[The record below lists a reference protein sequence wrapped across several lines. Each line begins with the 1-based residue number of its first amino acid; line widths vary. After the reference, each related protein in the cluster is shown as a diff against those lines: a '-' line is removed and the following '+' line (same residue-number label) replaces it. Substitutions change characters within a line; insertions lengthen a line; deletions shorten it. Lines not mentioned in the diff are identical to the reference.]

1 MKKFKRLFD
10 TSRFA
15 RTTIIEDVGNK
26 VTTRKDLKPQKAD
39 PSGKSPKRSTT
50 KKYNL
55 LTACCSVP
63 SHNMTSNSEEHL
75 DSTDNIMDILE
86 INGHLWHSITLLQEK
101 DIKELIE
108 QQRYFKAD
116 QHLIKLEY
124 ERYTNDVA
132 NDESTKKEEKAIN
145 SLYEL
150 LSAEIFNVVKESFNI
165 SKEHP
170 NLLKMAVQVK
180 IQEEKADQIYLEE
193 KEKSGSVPEFRPRQW
208 DAKWLSILQ
217 HSVNERISEPLS
229 GSEDSKTDW
238 LTQCLVQLR
247 SQLKA
252 DFDTI
257 VNCINPCYPEEYNIC
272 VKYAECYCKT
282 VSSHISLLAESGLK
296 GKEVYPLLYWINK
309 CYPDIMIAV
318 IPSEDTRQQ
327 LLNTLLPE
335 KIINHLKNEYFSVL
349 RSDARMCM
357 IKSLH
362 IEEENWRSGKE
373 PLVLND
379 CYHSELPID
388 IIQIIDGAVKDAR
401 TLTCEL
407 GDQALNIML
416 EETNYFLKSFQMSAE
431 NFEKSHL
438 NHPNFISVVI
448 SIINSCESIR
458 NHNTNEKITNLVL
471 KESIHSVLN
480 EMEKK
485 KKDIILKTLFCKLKP
500 HCKKLVTEKWLEC
513 TEPIDEILEITEKH
527 LTKLK
532 KLKAPHYQDLL
543 MEIHQQ
549 LITEYILRIMKKKLS
564 CKTENQEKQV
574 ADQIQN
580 ESQHLQK
587 LFNFYG
593 PEDKVLESALL
604 KIAEIIRL
612 KDVDAIIIEVAALFR
627 DFPDIRKGHVRAI
640 LSMKVSVKRSDE
652 KKILKILN
660 TPMND
665 SNSSI
670 ERKLFSNPTLF
681 KAL

>member
-1 MKKFKRLFD
+1 MKEKPAYNSKERLN
-10 TSRFA
+10 TK
-15 RTTIIEDVGNK
+15 G
-26 VTTRKDLKPQKAD
+26 
-39 PSGKSPKRSTT
+39 SPASMVI
-50 KKYNL
+50 
-55 LTACCSVP
+55 LTA
-63 SHNMTSNSEEHL
+63 
-75 DSTDNIMDILE
+75 
-86 INGHLWHSITLLQEK
+86 NGMLRCGNTEK

-124 ERYTNDVA
+124 ERSTNDVT
-132 NDESTKKEEKAIN
+132 NDESTKKEEKDIN

-208 DAKWLSILQ
+208 DTKWLSVLQ
-217 HSVNERISEPLS
+217 HSVNERISEPLG
-229 GSEDSKTDW
+229 GSEDNKTDW
-238 LTQCLVQLR
+238 LTQYLVQLR

-257 VNCINPCYPEEYNIC
+257 VNCINPCYPEESNIC
-272 VKYAECYCKT
+272 
-282 VSSHISLLAESGLK
+282 L
-296 GKEVYPLLYWINK
+296 N
-309 CYPDIMIAV
+309 IMIAV

-335 KIINHLKNEYFSVL
+335 KTINHLENEYFSVL

-388 IIQIIDGAVKDAR
+388 IIQ
-401 TLTCEL
+401 
-407 GDQALNIML
+407 
-416 EETNYFLKSFQMSAE
+416 
-431 NFEKSHL
+431 
-438 NHPNFISVVI
+438 
-448 SIINSCESIR
+448 
-458 NHNTNEKITNLVL
+458 
-471 KESIHSVLN
+471 
-480 EMEKK
+480 
-485 KKDIILKTLFCKLKP
+485 P

-543 MEIHQQ
+543 MEIYQQ
-549 LITEYILRIMKKKLS
+549 LMTEYILRIMKKRLS

-580 ESQHLQK
+580 ETQHLQK

-593 PEDKVLESALL
+593 SEDTVLESALL

-612 KDVDAIIIEVAALFR
+612 KDVDAIIVEVAALFR
-627 DFPDIRKGHVRAI
+627 DFPDIGKEHVRAI

-670 ERKLFSNPTLF
+670 KRKLFSNPTLF